1 MNPTVSTAWSKFI
14 STKEAARLLGISH
27 RTLEKWR
34 LEQKGPAFL
43 RLGRLVRYDL
53 EAILALAP

>member
-1 MNPTVSTAWSKFI
+1 MNPTVSTDRSKFI
-14 STKEAARLLGISH
+14 TTKEAARLLSISH

-43 RLGRLVRYDL
+43 KLGRVVRYDR